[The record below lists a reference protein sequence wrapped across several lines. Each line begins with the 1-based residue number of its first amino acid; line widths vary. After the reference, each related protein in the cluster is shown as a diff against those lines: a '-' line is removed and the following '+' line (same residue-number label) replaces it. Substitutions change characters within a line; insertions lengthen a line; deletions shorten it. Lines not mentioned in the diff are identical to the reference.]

1 MNKFEEVIERIG
13 LLVDQLDISST
24 DVDSIVNLIED
35 LRQEYAP
42 TVEMTQKQ
50 YDSFI
55 GWKYHTAGWNMTNC
69 AEWARDEHVTATDA
83 MRAWLDPNVI
93 KVVEEEK

>member
-42 TVEMTQKQ
+42 TVEL
-50 YDSFI
+50 
-55 GWKYHTAGWNMTNC
+55 
-69 AEWARDEHVTATDA
+69 E
-83 MRAWLDPNVI
+83 
-93 KVVEEEK
+93 VE